1 MTLSE
6 IYKAAVA
13 RLSPLYGEREAEA
26 VVARLLEDNYGITR
40 IRRAIVGGLP
50 CMEQKAEA
58 IEADIKRLE
67 QWEPVQY
74 VVGRE
79 EFYGRMFKVSRDT
92 LIPRGE
98 TEQLVQE
105 ILSGSPK
112 GRILDVGTGSGAIA
126 VTLACEWE
134 EAYVEAWDISAGALV
149 MAWANAILLGVEER
163 TRFVERDV
171 LTYPPEACAE
181 KFDLVVSNPPYVLDS
196 EWEQMRA
203 NVLRYEP
210 EGALYVPDD
219 DPLLFYRTIA
229 SLPLLNPGGELWFE
243 INERF
248 GRETECLLSSLG
260 YTDVRVIQDIHGRD
274 RFVRGIFV

>member
-26 VVARLLEDNYGITR
+26 IVTRLLEDNYGITR

-112 GRILDVGTGSGAIA
+112 GRILDIGTGSGAIA

-134 EAYVEAWDISAGALV
+134 EACVEAWDISAGALV

-196 EWEQMRA
+196 EREQMRA

-248 GRETECLLSSLG
+248 GRETERLLSSLG

>member
-26 VVARLLEDNYGITR
+26 IVTRLLEDNYGITR

-134 EAYVEAWDISAGALV
+134 EACVEAWDISAGALV

-196 EWEQMRA
+196 EREQMRA

-248 GRETECLLSSLG
+248 GSETECLLSSLG
-260 YTDVRVIQDIHGRD
+260 YADVRVIQDIHGRD
-274 RFVRGIFV
+274 RFVRGILV